1 MPVNA
6 LGNRLRTSECKLKDE
21 ETSMQKVRVRGR
33 AEVVRSCASVRPRL
47 CSFVFG
53 LIGLHPRSTELCKFD
68 IPVDSP
74 CVLRSDALLQV
85 N

>member
-21 ETSMQKVRVRGR
+21 ETSMQKVRVRGS

-47 CSFVFG
+47 CSSRIRF
-53 LIGLHPRSTELCKFD
+53 H
-68 IPVDSP
+68 
-74 CVLRSDALLQV
+74 
-85 N
+85 